1 MRLTP
6 CRRCF
11 ASDVTFWFWSRLED
25 RTTSVVVGRVAGSA
39 KRQSHVELTRA
50 LPRTALRRIRAEVEA
65 RYANPYNFVGLA
77 TKIRC
82 CQSGRAIQFA
92 IVSSKLAS
100 SGLWVFSVG

>member
-11 ASDVTFWFWSRLED
+11 AIDVTFRFQLEN
-25 RTTSVVVGRVAGSA
+25 RATSVAVGRVVGSA
-39 KRQSHVELTRA
+39 KHQSHVELTRA